1 VGLKWNFNIANKLGV
16 GFHQYSFRVIP
27 SHSCLRLQEQDARF
41 LYDWADQWVLAD
53 AETVKSKRNTC
64 YCFFGKYDFK
74 APKPWLQLLTD
85 PASLNI
91 TDEEMQQIV
100 QPHLNAIMKEQ
111 KIKQRIKNNTILSQ
125 S

>member
-1 VGLKWNFNIANKLGV
+1 
-16 GFHQYSFRVIP
+16 
-27 SHSCLRLQEQDARF
+27 
-41 LYDWADQWVLAD
+41 
-53 AETVKSKRNTC
+53 
-64 YCFFGKYDFK
+64 
-74 APKPWLQLLTD
+74 LQLLTD

-100 QPHLNAIMKEQ
+100 QPHLNAIMKSK

>member
-1 VGLKWNFNIANKLGV
+1 
-16 GFHQYSFRVIP
+16 
-27 SHSCLRLQEQDARF
+27 
-41 LYDWADQWVLAD
+41 
-53 AETVKSKRNTC
+53 
-64 YCFFGKYDFK
+64 
-74 APKPWLQLLTD
+74 LQLLTD